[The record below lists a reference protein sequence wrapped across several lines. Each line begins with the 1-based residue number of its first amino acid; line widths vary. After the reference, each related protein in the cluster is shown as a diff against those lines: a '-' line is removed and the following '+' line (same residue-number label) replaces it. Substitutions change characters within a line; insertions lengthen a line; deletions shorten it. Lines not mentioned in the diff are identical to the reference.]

1 MSVIKNLIAWEE
13 LLFFF
18 CFAFLFLYGFR
29 IPKPNLIEK
38 LRKKE
43 RKTTVSV
50 RYFNQASHCL
60 CLVWFCCSLFA
71 RFLCVCFLL
80 KASSSQTA
88 LLLLLLLL
96 PPLWLCF
103 MVDFARTPH
112 HHHLHPSS
120 FPPTPQF
127 PPHILN
133 LLPFINSTPDH
144 FPFVDIDFLSY
155 AETSSLHSTHWSGTM
170 QFNSQFRSTKNAD
183 FGWKLKPFLL
193 LKKCWPISQSF
204 MITILIFERYYFQVC
219 KLNS

>member
-18 CFAFLFLYGFR
+18 VLYRFR

-43 RKTTVSV
+43 RRLSVSV
-50 RYFNQASHCL
+50 ILIKLRIAYVLCDSVVLSLLVSCVFASCWRPLPPKQRFYFSSS
-60 CLVWFCCSLFA
+60 SLFL
-71 RFLCVCFLL
+71 FGFVSWLI
-80 KASSSQTA
+80 
-88 LLLLLLLL
+88 L
-96 PPLWLCF
+96 PGHLITTTS
-103 MVDFARTPH
+103 TPVR
-112 HHHLHPSS
+112 
-120 FPPTPQF
+120 FPPNP
-127 PPHILN
+127 PPPNSPHILN

-204 MITILIFERYYFQVC
+204 TITILIFALYYFHVC
-219 KLNS
+219 KINS